1 MADVLKFLASQW
13 RWFLL
18 SVVVFGG
25 LAWYKAATTPYTY
38 FRAATVIIKDPSNKT
53 STAGL
58 DRYDNLVN
66 KVNVANEI
74 LQFNSKALM
83 REVVT
88 RVRADVS
95 YQIAEGLRD
104 IELYTQSPVL
114 VTFPE
119 ATPKAYYSMA
129 VSVLDKQTVRIS
141 NFNGKAGS
149 VDVKLN
155 KPVIVHGV
163 KLTVAPTNFYSDSWK
178 GKSIQVRKLPLEAVV
193 ARYLANLGIKQEE
206 DEASILKLSLKDN
219 SPARAEDVLNMLIT
233 VYNEDAINDK
243 NQVAINT
250 ADFIHERL
258 QIIEKELGS
267 VESDL
272 ENFKRSNDVV
282 NIESKTGQ
290 YMSESQQ
297 SNALVME
304 METQLRLANFIKDY
318 LTDPT
323 KERDLIPSNTGIS
336 DAGIEGQIAQYNT
349 MKLRRDK
356 LIDDSSEQNPVVLE
370 LNNSLRAMKQN
381 IIRAVDN
388 LIVSIEVRRNDAERR
403 EMRAR
408 AGVSTI
414 PTKERQMLTIERQQ
428 KIKESLYMFLLNR
441 REENAL
447 SQAMADNNAR
457 VIDAA
462 DGSDFPISP
471 DRNRIILLGI
481 LLGLAVPGAVFLLIS
496 FMDNKVRSRKDVQNS
511 VTVPFLGEIPLDADA
526 KKLRKEKKHL
536 TAPINSV
543 EGDGMVA
550 EAFRILRS
558 NLAFM
563 IKKNHSVQVIT
574 LTSFDEGAGKTFI
587 AHNLG
592 LSLAATGKKVVMVDL
607 DIRKGTYSRY
617 LKDRKKGVTTY
628 LLDPKIKVDDIIQR
642 DDNYGNVD
650 IIAAGP
656 IAPNP
661 AELLLNE
668 RLDELMNELRQ
679 KYDYVIADNVPV
691 GLVADASIVSRVT
704 DVTLFVIRAGRL
716 DRRQLVDIE
725 DLYEDD
731 KLSNMALVLNG
742 VTKRSHGYG

>member
-1 MADVLKFLASQW
+1 MQNKSVKTKIDTSTNVADVLKFLASQW

-304 METQLRLANFIKDY
+304 ME
-318 LTDPT
+318 
-323 KERDLIPSNTGIS
+323 
-336 DAGIEGQIAQYNT
+336 
-349 MKLRRDK
+349 
-356 LIDDSSEQNPVVLE
+356 
-370 LNNSLRAMKQN
+370 
-381 IIRAVDN
+381 
-388 LIVSIEVRRNDAERR
+388 
-403 EMRAR
+403 
-408 AGVSTI
+408 
-414 PTKERQMLTIERQQ
+414 
-428 KIKESLYMFLLNR
+428 
-441 REENAL
+441 
-447 SQAMADNNAR
+447 
-457 VIDAA
+457 
-462 DGSDFPISP
+462 
-471 DRNRIILLGI
+471 
-481 LLGLAVPGAVFLLIS
+481 
-496 FMDNKVRSRKDVQNS
+496 RS
-511 VTVPFLGEIPLDADA
+511 
-526 KKLRKEKKHL
+526 
-536 TAPINSV
+536 
-543 EGDGMVA
+543 
-550 EAFRILRS
+550 
-558 NLAFM
+558 
-563 IKKNHSVQVIT
+563 
-574 LTSFDEGAGKTFI
+574 
-587 AHNLG
+587 
-592 LSLAATGKKVVMVDL
+592 
-607 DIRKGTYSRY
+607 
-617 LKDRKKGVTTY
+617 
-628 LLDPKIKVDDIIQR
+628 
-642 DDNYGNVD
+642 
-650 IIAAGP
+650 
-656 IAPNP
+656 
-661 AELLLNE
+661 
-668 RLDELMNELRQ
+668 
-679 KYDYVIADNVPV
+679 
-691 GLVADASIVSRVT
+691 
-704 DVTLFVIRAGRL
+704 
-716 DRRQLVDIE
+716 
-725 DLYEDD
+725 
-731 KLSNMALVLNG
+731 
-742 VTKRSHGYG
+742 